1 MLFGNGAALRSIYYY
16 RDYIYYFGLSNGI
29 AELCR
34 MDKSGT
40 TRETIAELMP
50 NDGVDSI
57 SAVFQGEYAFVYET
71 GGLMNERGNS
81 QKHNESITG
90 NRR

>member
-1 MLFGNGAALRSIYYY
+1 
-16 RDYIYYFGLSNGI
+16 
-29 AELCR
+29 

-57 SAVFQGEYAFVYET
+57 SAVFQGEYALYMKLVD
-71 GGLMNERGNS
+71 L
-81 QKHNESITG
+81 
-90 NRR
+90 